1 MTHFLDR
8 RHSQK
13 LLIMSWIAIFLSLGL
28 VTTALAFT
36 DDQAKQGEQIFAGY
50 CSTCHGDRG
59 QGLTAEFRATWP
71 PQDQNCWKSK
81 CHADNH
87 PPGGFILPKAVPA
100 IIGPRTL
107 QDMMTAQNLHD
118 FISKNMPYQA
128 PGLLNKDQYWAVT
141 AYLLRQRGIAADGQ
155 VLNDT
160 NAARIQIKPEA
171 PPAPQGVPFHPPAM
185 PPQKPTSGAL
195 RLWVI
200 AGVVLVACAL
210 ATFLVYRA
218 LRGHQPGH

>member
-1 MTHFLDR
+1 MIPFLDR
-8 RHSQK
+8 RRSQK
-13 LLIMSWIAIFLSLGL
+13 PLIISWIAIFLSLGL

-36 DDQAKQGEQIFAGY
+36 DDQAKQGEQIFGGY
-50 CSTCHGDRG
+50 CSTCHGNRG

-87 PPGGFILPKAVPA
+87 PPSGFVLPKTVPA
-100 IIGPRTL
+100 IIGPGTL
-107 QDMMTAQNLHD
+107 QDMATAQNLHD

-128 PGLLNKDQYWAVT
+128 PGLLNQDQYWALT

-155 VLNDT
+155 VLNNT

-171 PPAPQGVPFHPPAM
+171 PPAPPGAPFHPPSM
-185 PPQKPTSGAL
+185 PPQKPASGTP
-195 RLWVI
+195 RLWLIV
-200 AGVVLVACAL
+200 GVVLVAGSL
-210 ATFLVYRA
+210 AAFLVYRV
-218 LRGHQPGH
+218 LRSRLPGH